1 MSSCGTGEIPEF
13 LRESKELVA
22 FTVTDVEG
30 NAVDVADVLVC
41 VRPDGERPP
50 EWDDTGSWSA
60 PDEVGEKYGV
70 IVSDL
75 TLGAYRGYARVDRP
89 PQTPVIDCGLFRVV

>member
-1 MSSCGTGEIPEF
+1 MSSCGTDQIPEF

-22 FTVTDVEG
+22 FDVRDVDD
-30 NAVDVADVLVC
+30 NPVDVADMLVC

-50 EWDDTGSWSA
+50 EWDDLASWSA

-70 IVSDL
+70 IVFDL
-75 TLGAYRGYARVDRP
+75 ELGAYKGYARVDRP
-89 PQTPVIDCGLFRVV
+89 PQTPVIDCGMFRVV